1 MDMKAAVPFFELD
14 DVSKVFNVK
23 RRVERRWLDRMEAA
37 QVRAVNRVSLRIAQG
52 ETLAIVGES
61 GSGKSTLANV
71 MSRVTPA
78 SEGSMRLDGDE
89 LTTANPALLQA
100 FRRRVQM
107 VFQDPSSSLN
117 PRQTVE
123 DIVGLPLR
131 LGGMRSRKERR
142 VRVRELLESVQM
154 PADTLLRTPMSLSGG
169 QKQRINIARALAL
182 RPELLILDEPTS
194 ALDVSVQARILNLLA
209 ALKAQYGLT
218 YVIITH
224 DLGVVRA
231 IADRIAVMYLG
242 QVVETG
248 TADEIMRR
256 PRHPY
261 TRALIG
267 AIPVVHE
274 SDRVFIPATEVLD
287 GETPSLLDPPVHC
300 AFYSRCAFR
309 EDACRTRPA
318 PALVA
323 DTQDHAVRC
332 HRYPSVPSDPAN
344 RDLPGETT

>member
-1 MDMKAAVPFFELD
+1 MSAKVPFFELQ
-14 DVSKVFNVK
+14 DVSKVFPVK
-23 RRVERRWLDRMEAA
+23 RRIEGRWMNRSEAA
-37 QVRAVNRVSLRIAQG
+37 QVRAVNRVSLRIARG

-71 MSRVTPA
+71 MSRVTA
-78 SEGSMRLDGDE
+78 QSEGVMRLDGGE
-89 LTTANPALLQA
+89 IPASSTVSSD

-123 DIVGLPLR
+123 DIVSLPLR
-131 LGGMRSRKERR
+131 LGGMRHRGERR
-142 VRVRELLESVQM
+142 ARVMELLESVQM
-154 PADTLLRTPMSLSGG
+154 PSDTMLRTPMSLSGG
-169 QKQRINIARALAL
+169 QKQRVNIARALAL

-209 ALKAQYGLT
+209 TLRSQYGLT

-261 TRALIG
+261 TRALIA

-274 SDRVFIPATEVLD
+274 SDRVFIPDTQILD
-287 GETPSLLDPPVHC
+287 GETPSLLDPPAHC
-300 AFYSRCAFR
+300 AFHSRCAFR
-309 EDACRTRPA
+309 VDACRTLPA
-318 PALVA
+318 PELLA
-323 DTQDHAVRC
+323 DAQGHGVRC
-332 HRYPSVPSDPAN
+332 HRVGTASLAGEPVT
-344 RDLPGETT
+344 LP

>member
-1 MDMKAAVPFFELD
+1 P
-14 DVSKVFNVK
+14 
-23 RRVERRWLDRMEAA
+23 
-37 QVRAVNRVSLRIAQG
+37 
-52 ETLAIVGES
+52 S
-61 GSGKSTLANV
+61 GGVL
-71 MSRVTPA
+71 
-78 SEGSMRLDGDE
+78 RLDGADVGVCE
-89 LTTANPALLQA
+89 RTRANE

-123 DIVGLPLR
+123 AIVGLPLK
-131 LGGMRSRKERR
+131 LGGMRQRAARRDR
-142 VRVRELLESVQM
+142 VRQLLEAVQLAPDLM
-154 PADTLLRTPMSLSGG
+154 LRTPMSLSGG
-169 QKQRINIARALAL
+169 QKQRVNIARALAL
-182 RPELLILDEPTS
+182 QPELLILDEPTS

-209 ALKAQYGLT
+209 TLKAQQGLT
-218 YVIITH
+218 YVVITH

-248 TADEIMRR
+248 TADEIMQR

-261 TRALIG
+261 TRALIA
-267 AIPVVHE
+267 AIPVVHQG
-274 SDRVFIPATEVLD
+274 DRAFVPDSEVLD

-318 PALVA
+318 PALLA
-323 DTQDHAVRC
+323 DGDSHAVRC
-332 HRYPSVPSDPAN
+332 HRVEAIAE
-344 RDLPGETT
+344 R